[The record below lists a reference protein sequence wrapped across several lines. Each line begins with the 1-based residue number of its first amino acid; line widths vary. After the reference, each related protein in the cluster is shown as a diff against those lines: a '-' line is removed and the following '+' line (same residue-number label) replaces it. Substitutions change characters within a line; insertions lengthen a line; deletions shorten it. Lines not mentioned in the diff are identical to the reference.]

1 MLRLML
7 ADDEQFE
14 RDYLE
19 KVVKESYPTLLK
31 IVCKAADGVEFM
43 EKLEECDPQIVLL
56 DVKMPR
62 MDGLET
68 AKRIL
73 EKYSDMQ
80 IIIVSAYGDFAYAK
94 QAMKLGI
101 SEYLLKQIGRAHV

>member
-31 IVCKAADGVEFM
+31 
-43 EKLEECDPQIVLL
+43 LS
-56 DVKMPR
+56 
-62 MDGLET
+62 
-68 AKRIL
+68 AKRRTALNLWKSWKRVIRRL
-73 EKYSDMQ
+73 CFWM
-80 IIIVSAYGDFAYAK
+80 
-94 QAMKLGI
+94 
-101 SEYLLKQIGRAHV
+101 